1 MFYKQNHLNILK
13 IEKVYEVIFMY
24 YIKETD
30 KPSKIAKW
38 LHIVKLENETIILP
52 ITKTSLDEKMAY
64 KLAIKTKTILDKTNS
79 KKLVLSK
86 QVKQQENYVNYLYSY
101 NYEIVDGR
109 WLFQMLLFD
118 VLKYVIKKL
127 KIKEEEIKI
136 GILVNNISDL
146 AIYTIQKL
154 VTKYKYIKIVTN
166 HIERFRNIEEKFS
179 EEQGIFINVGNNKR
193 KILSKTNIILNLDF
207 PTELINRYTIN
218 STATIINF
226 KGNVQIK
233 NKRFNGLNIN
243 DYEIDWKTNPHL
255 EEYEAKDV
263 YEAMQY
269 KNQPIEEIFKKI
281 KRDNVT
287 IQYLKGIKTII

>member
-1 MFYKQNHLNILK
+1 
-13 IEKVYEVIFMY
+13 MY

-30 KPSKIAKW
+30 KLSKIAEW
-38 LHIVKLENETIILP
+38 LHIVKLDNDTIILP
-52 ITKTSLDEKMAY
+52 ITKTSLDEKTAY

-86 QVKQQENYVNYLYSY
+86 QVKQQQAYVNYLYSY

-118 VLKYVIKKL
+118 VLEYVIKRL
-127 KIKEEEIKI
+127 KIKEEIKI
-136 GILVNNISDL
+136 GILVNDISDL
-146 AIYTIQKL
+146 AIYAIEQL
-154 VTKYKYIKIVTN
+154 VTKYKYVKIVTN
-166 HIERFRNIEEKFS
+166 HIDRFKNIEEKIS

-207 PTELINRYTIN
+207 PTELINRYVIN
-218 STATIINF
+218 NTATIINF
-226 KGNVQIK
+226 KGNVKIK

-243 DYEIDWKTNPHL
+243 DYEIDWKTNPYL
-255 EEYEAKDV
+255 EDFEAKDV

-269 KNQPIEEIFKKI
+269 KNQPIQETLKKL
-281 KRDNVT
+281 KRDNVM
-287 IQYLKGIKTII
+287 IQHLKGVKTII

>member
-1 MFYKQNHLNILK
+1 
-13 IEKVYEVIFMY
+13 MY
-24 YIKETD
+24 YIKESD
-30 KPSKIAKW
+30 KPSKFAEFF
-38 LHIVKLENETIILP
+38 HIVKLENDAIILP
-52 ITKTSLDEKMAY
+52 ITKTSLDEKTAY

-86 QVKQQENYVNYLYSY
+86 QVKQQEAYVNYLYSY

-118 VLKYVIKKL
+118 VLEYVIKKL
-127 KIKEEEIKI
+127 KIKQEEIKI
-136 GILVNNISDL
+136 GILVNDISEL
-146 AIYTIQKL
+146 AIYAIKKL
-154 VTKYKYIKIVTN
+154 VTRYKYVKIVTN
-166 HIERFRNIEEKFS
+166 HIDRFKNIEEKIS

-207 PTELINRYTIN
+207 PTELINRYAIN
-218 STATIINF
+218 NTATIINF
-226 KGNVQIK
+226 KGNVKIK

-243 DYEIDWKTNPHL
+243 DYEIDWKTNPL
-255 EEYEAKDV
+255 LDKFEAKDV
-263 YEAMQY
+263 YEAIQY
-269 KNQPIEEIFKKI
+269 KNRPIEETFKRM

>member
-1 MFYKQNHLNILK
+1 
-13 IEKVYEVIFMY
+13 MY
-24 YIKETD
+24 YIQETD
-30 KPSKIAKW
+30 KPNKIAEW
-38 LHIVKLENETIILP
+38 LHIVKLENDTIILP
-52 ITKTSLDEKMAY
+52 ITETSLEEKTAY

-86 QVKQQENYVNYLYSY
+86 QVKQQEDYVNYLYSY
-101 NYEIVDGR
+101 HYEIVDGN

-118 VLKYVIKKL
+118 VLEYVIKKL

-136 GILVNNISDL
+136 GILVNDLSDL
-146 AIYTIQKL
+146 AIYAIKKL
-154 VTKYKYIKIVTN
+154 ITKYKNIKIVTN
-166 HIERFRNIEEKFS
+166 HIDRFKNIEEKIA
-179 EEQGIFINVGNNKR
+179 EEQGVFINVGNNKR
-193 KILSKTNIILNLDF
+193 KILSRTNIILNLDF

-218 STATIINF
+218 NTATIINF
-226 KGNVQIK
+226 KRNVKIK

-255 EEYEAKDV
+255 ERFEAKDV

-269 KNQPIEEIFKKI
+269 KNRPIEETLKKI

-287 IQYLKGIKTII
+287 IQYLKGVKTII

>member
-1 MFYKQNHLNILK
+1 
-13 IEKVYEVIFMY
+13 MY

-30 KPSKIAKW
+30 KPSKFAEFF
-38 LHIVKLENETIILP
+38 HIVKLENDTIILP
-52 ITKTSLDEKMAY
+52 ILGTSLDEKTAY

-86 QVKQQENYVNYLYSY
+86 QVKQQEAYTKYLYSY

-118 VLKYVIKKL
+118 VLEYIIKKL

-136 GILVNNISDL
+136 GILVNDISDL
-146 AIYTIQKL
+146 AIYAIEKL
-154 VTKYKYIKIVTN
+154 VTKYKYVKIVTN
-166 HIERFRNIEEKFS
+166 HINHFKNIEEKIS

-207 PTELINRYTIN
+207 PTELINRYTIYN
-218 STATIINF
+218 TATIINF
-226 KGNVQIK
+226 KGNVKIK
-233 NKRFNGLNIN
+233 DKRFNGLNIN

-255 EEYEAKDV
+255 KKFEAKDI
-263 YEAMQY
+263 YEAIQH
-269 KNQPIEEIFKKI
+269 KNQPIEETLKKI
-281 KRDNVT
+281 KRDNVM
-287 IQYLKGIKTII
+287 IQYLKGVKTII

>member
-1 MFYKQNHLNILK
+1 
-13 IEKVYEVIFMY
+13 MY

-30 KPSKIAKW
+30 KPSKFAEFF
-38 LHIVKLENETIILP
+38 HIVKLENDTIILP
-52 ITKTSLDEKMAY
+52 ILSTSLDEKTAY

-86 QVKQQENYVNYLYSY
+86 QVKQQEAYMNYLYSY

-118 VLKYVIKKL
+118 VLEYIIKKL
-127 KIKEEEIKI
+127 KIKEEETKI
-136 GILVNNISDL
+136 GILVNDISDL
-146 AIYTIQKL
+146 AIYAIEKL
-154 VTKYKYIKIVTN
+154 VSKYKYVKIVTN
-166 HIERFRNIEEKFS
+166 HINHFKNIEEKIS

-207 PTELINRYTIN
+207 PTELINRYTIYN
-218 STATIINF
+218 TATIINF
-226 KGNVQIK
+226 KGNVKIK
-233 NKRFNGLNIN
+233 DKRFNGLNIN

-255 EEYEAKDV
+255 KQFEAKDI

-269 KNQPIEEIFKKI
+269 KNQPIEETLKRI
-281 KRDNVT
+281 KRDNVI
-287 IQYLKGIKTII
+287 IQYLKGIKTKI

>member
-1 MFYKQNHLNILK
+1 
-13 IEKVYEVIFMY
+13 MY

-30 KPSKIAKW
+30 KPSKFAEFF
-38 LHIVKLENETIILP
+38 HIVKLENDTIILP
-52 ITKTSLDEKMAY
+52 ILGTSLDEKTAY

-86 QVKQQENYVNYLYSY
+86 QIKQQEAYMSYLYSY

-118 VLKYVIKKL
+118 VLEYIIKKL

-136 GILVNNISDL
+136 GILVNDISDL
-146 AIYTIQKL
+146 AIYAIEKL
-154 VTKYKYIKIVTN
+154 VTKYKYVKIVTN
-166 HIERFRNIEEKFS
+166 HINHFKNIEEKIS

-207 PTELINRYTIN
+207 PTELINRYTIYN
-218 STATIINF
+218 TATIINF
-226 KGNVQIK
+226 KGNVKIK
-233 NKRFNGLNIN
+233 DKRFNGLNIN

-255 EEYEAKDV
+255 EKFEAKDI
-263 YEAMQY
+263 YEAIQY
-269 KNQPIEEIFKKI
+269 KNQPIEETFKKI
-281 KRDNVT
+281 KRDNVI
-287 IQYLKGIKTII
+287 IQHIKGVKTII

>member
-1 MFYKQNHLNILK
+1 
-13 IEKVYEVIFMY
+13 MY
-24 YIKETD
+24 YIKEID
-30 KPSKIAKW
+30 KPSKIAEW
-38 LHIVKLENETIILP
+38 LHIVKLENDMISLP
-52 ITKTSLDEKMAY
+52 ITETSLDEKTAY

-86 QVKQQENYVNYLYSY
+86 QVKQQEDYVKYLYSY
-101 NYEIVDGR
+101 NYEIVDGK
-109 WLFQMLLFD
+109 WLFQMLLFH
-118 VLKYVIKKL
+118 VLEYIIRKL

-136 GILVNNISDL
+136 GILVNDISDL
-146 AIYTIQKL
+146 AIYAIKKL
-154 VTKYKYIKIVTN
+154 VTKYKHVKIVTN
-166 HIERFRNIEEKFS
+166 HIDCFKNIEEKIS

-218 STATIINF
+218 NTATIINF
-226 KGNVQIK
+226 RGNVKIK

-243 DYEIDWKTNPHL
+243 DYEIDWKTNPQL
-255 EEYEAKDV
+255 TKFEAKDV

-287 IQYLKGIKTII
+287 IQYLQGIKTII

>member
-1 MFYKQNHLNILK
+1 
-13 IEKVYEVIFMY
+13 MY

-30 KPSKIAKW
+30 KPSKFAEFF
-38 LHIVKLENETIILP
+38 HIVKLENDTIILP
-52 ITKTSLDEKMAY
+52 ILGTSLDEKTAY

-86 QVKQQENYVNYLYSY
+86 QIKQQEAYMSYLYSY

-118 VLKYVIKKL
+118 VLEYIIKKL

-136 GILVNNISDL
+136 GILVNDISDL
-146 AIYTIQKL
+146 AIYAIEKL
-154 VTKYKYIKIVTN
+154 VTKYKYVKIVTN
-166 HIERFRNIEEKFS
+166 HINHFKNIEEKIS

-207 PTELINRYTIN
+207 PTELINRYTIYN
-218 STATIINF
+218 TATIINF
-226 KGNVQIK
+226 KGNVKIK
-233 NKRFNGLNIN
+233 DKRFNGLNIN

-255 EEYEAKDV
+255 EKFKAKDIYEAI
-263 YEAMQY
+263 QY
-269 KNQPIEEIFKKI
+269 KNQPIEETFKKI
-281 KRDNVT
+281 KRDNVI
-287 IQYLKGIKTII
+287 IQHLKGVKTII